1 MLLTS
6 LPLTLKTV
14 FREPGRGL
22 GVEQMSRVTLTH
34 SEVNRGQVAVTRT
47 KIRAHLGWQ
56 GCSAS
61 WLPVLH
67 RGHKGLGRERE
78 VKLTQQTESGSPN
91 THPFPSSP
99 AVKLLSQQHH
109 CPQGNA
115 WGIATPSA
123 KFHVVNDRRACPLVQ
138 VVGLHVPSSGGPSS
152 TPGQGIRSHMPQS
165 RAGAAK

>member
-47 KIRAHLGWQ
+47 KIMAHLGWQ

-61 WLPVLH
+61 WFPVLH
-67 RGHKGLGRERE
+67 TGTQRPGE
-78 VKLTQQTESGSPN
+78 VKRGKTN
-91 THPFPSSP
+91 TADSIWVSKHSPFPLLTHSQTAEPTAPLSP
-99 AVKLLSQQHH
+99 GKCMGHIH
-109 CPQGNA
+109 
-115 WGIATPSA
+115 PSA
-123 KFHVVNDRRACPLVQ
+123 EFQVVNDRRACLVVQ
-138 VVGLHVPSSGGPSS
+138 VLGLQVPSSGGPSS